1 MLKHT
6 LTNFNVP
13 IITKERFDRV
23 CQISGRTRTSVLIE
37 LMERYV
43 FDQVDVIETR
53 NRQFD
58 RIDGIIT
65 KNQSKNHL
73 KDRGDVSLEGTGIGR
88 QNLLESEDSSDR
100 VEVR

>member
-1 MLKHT
+1 MKKHI

-13 IITKERFDRV
+13 IFTKNRFDRV

-43 FDQVDVIETR
+43 VDQVDVIETKK
-53 NRQFD
+53 RQLD

-65 KNQSKNHL
+65 DNRPRNRL
-73 KDRGDVSLEGTGIGR
+73 KDRLGISFKEIGTGR
-88 QNLLESEDSSDR
+88 QNRLESENQSDR
-100 VEVR
+100 LEV

>member
-1 MLKHT
+1 MKTHI

-13 IITKERFDRV
+13 IFTKNRFDRV

-43 FDQVDVIETR
+43 VDQVNVIETK
-53 NRQFD
+53 NLQLD

-65 KNQSKNHL
+65 DNRLKNRL
-73 KDRGDVSLEGTGIGR
+73 KDRLDITFKEVGNGLHDRLKLEN
-88 QNLLESEDSSDR
+88 QSDR
-100 VEVR
+100 LGV